1 MNVYVFKE
9 VEQLTDNYH
18 NEGGLVVIARDK
30 NHVKEL
36 IKETNK
42 ISWDDSD
49 DFTLI
54 CADISLTDEEWAEVA
69 IYPTTDDAKPRVFVF
84 PDAGCC

>member
-1 MNVYVFKE
+1 MNVYVFKD

-18 NEGGLVVIARDK
+18 CEGGLVVVAK
-30 NHVKEL
+30 NENHVEEL
-36 IKETNK
+36 IKDTNK
-42 ISWDDSD
+42 ISWDESD

-54 CADISLTDEEWAEVA
+54 GADIRLSDEEWADMIV
-69 IYPTTDDAKPRVFVF
+69 YPTNNDAEPRVYVF